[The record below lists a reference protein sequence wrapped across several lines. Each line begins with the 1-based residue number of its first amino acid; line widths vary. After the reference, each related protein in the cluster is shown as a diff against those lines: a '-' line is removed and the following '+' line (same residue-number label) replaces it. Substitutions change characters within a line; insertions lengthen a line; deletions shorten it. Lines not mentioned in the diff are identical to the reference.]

1 MHSPTDEKKDTGK
14 EQRQFYRRKVR
25 LPCEVKWEFETAE
38 AEVIDLS
45 FGGARISCTE
55 FVPPVG
61 ADIRFKVVYEE
72 EALWFDARVIH
83 QHSDFFGVQFYGAPL
98 EKSTKLLRLYC
109 AYLQD

>member
-1 MHSPTDEKKDTGK
+1 MQSPTDEGRDHGK
-14 EQRQFYRRKVR
+14 EHRQFYRRQVR
-25 LPCEVKWEFETAE
+25 IPCEVKWEFETAK
-38 AEVIDLS
+38 AEVTDLS
-45 FGGARISCTE
+45 FGGARISCAE

-61 ADIRFKVVYEE
+61 ADIRLKVVYED